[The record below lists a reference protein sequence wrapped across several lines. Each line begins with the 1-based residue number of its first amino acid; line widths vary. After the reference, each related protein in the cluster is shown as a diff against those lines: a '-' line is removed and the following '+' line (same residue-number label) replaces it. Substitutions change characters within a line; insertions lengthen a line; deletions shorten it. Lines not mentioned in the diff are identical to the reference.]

1 MNYTNGPWSISSDE
15 AAVGPVIRASDG
27 MPLAIVKPL
36 QVHKATGMVK
46 QLSDADAVSIAS
58 LMAAAPDML
67 ELLIADLNQRTG
79 GDPVDYYRAVA
90 GPRERET
97 LRKHLI
103 VIAKARGK
111 STFGNDW
118 MEVLPT

>member
-1 MNYTNGPWSISSDE
+1 MELKHTPGPWAYERQPNGDDIIGDSRGVVVAYLSAHTNE
-15 AAVGPVIRASDG
+15 DG
-27 MPLAIVKPL
+27 A
-36 QVHKATGMVK
+36 
-46 QLSDADAVSIAS
+46 

-67 ELLIADLNQRTG
+67 ELLIADLSQRTG
-79 GDPVDYYRAVA
+79 GDPVDYCRAVA

-118 MEVLPT
+118 MEALS